1 MRAGQSMTGTQILEP
16 YQSKTEVHAKR
27 LWLLITHHRAMFCVK
42 YNTNYLHVA
51 SKMELDG
58 SGRSKIS

>member
-1 MRAGQSMTGTQILEP
+1 MTGTQISEP

-27 LWLLITHHRAMFCVK
+27 LLIIHHRDRFCVK
-42 YNTNYLHVA
+42 YNIKKLHVA
-51 SKMELDG
+51 SKTELDG